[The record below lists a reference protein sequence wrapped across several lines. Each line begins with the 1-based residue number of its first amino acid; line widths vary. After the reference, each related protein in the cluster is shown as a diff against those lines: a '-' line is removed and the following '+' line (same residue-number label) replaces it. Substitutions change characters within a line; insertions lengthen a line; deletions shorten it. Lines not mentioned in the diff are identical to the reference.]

1 LRDAGKP
8 IELYIYPNELHVRNQ
23 PRHRLEIYDRNL
35 DWFRY
40 WLKDE
45 QDTDPRK
52 AEQYRRWN
60 QLRDEV
66 NRTPESSRVLPA
78 GRPPKSK

>member
-1 LRDAGKP
+1 
-8 IELYIYPNELHVRNQ
+8 LHVRNQ

-35 DWFRY
+35 DWFRF

-45 QDTDPRK
+45 EDPDPRK

-60 QLRDEV
+60 QLRDEAIR
-66 NRTPESSRVLPA
+66 NQRSSMVFPA
-78 GRPPKSK
+78 GRSPMSK